1 MDLAPSRSHWRA
13 QSGKLHVR
21 FKLCIYVHSLFQSK
35 IFHYYMFLYN
45 LTLQVSTQFDERME
59 VLGRPFDGL
68 LGGLASLRLHGS
80 ELNKARKDYLDMTRE
95 KFSRITSDYL
105 NGSIKGL

>member
-1 MDLAPSRSHWRA
+1 
-13 QSGKLHVR
+13 
-21 FKLCIYVHSLFQSK
+21 
-35 IFHYYMFLYN
+35 
-45 LTLQVSTQFDERME
+45 ME

-68 LGGLASLRLHGS
+68 LGGLASLQLHGS
-80 ELNKARKDYLDMTRE
+80 ELNKARKDYLDMARE

>member
-13 QSGKLHVR
+13 QSGKLYVR
-21 FKLCIYVHSLFQSK
+21 FKLCIFVHSLFQSK
-35 IFHYYMFLYN
+35 IVHIFLYN

-68 LGGLASLRLHGS
+68 LGGLASLQLHGS
-80 ELNKARKDYLDMTRE
+80 ELNKARKDYLDMARE